1 MNSLGLIWMLTVQG
15 LVSLIT
21 ILLIRKVMKSDKLKK
36 SGKQSQMNKK
46 KSN

>member
-21 ILLIRKVMKSDKLKK
+21 ILLIRKVMKSDKSKK
-36 SGKQSQMNKK
+36 IGKQSQMNKK